1 MTETNSF
8 TRRDFL
14 ATGSLAVAG
23 GVFGVGGLTVG
34 ARGEAVVP
42 EAGAIFSVPLQ
53 LPGLPYAYDALEPE
67 IDAMTMEIHHS
78 RHHAAYAN
86 NLASALIR
94 YPRYEAHALEEL
106 LADIPALPT
115 DIQVSVRNNGGG
127 HWNHSLFWEI
137 MTPDGA
143 GQPHGAVAAAI
154 DEEFGDFASMQE
166 QFGRAAATRF
176 GSGWA
181 WLLVDAQGR
190 LQISSTPNQDNPLM
204 HGLVDVTG
212 IPVLGLDVW
221 EHAYYLLYQ
230 NRRADYVRA
239 WWELVNWEKVD
250 QLYRRA
256 LA

>member
-14 ATGSLAVAG
+14 ATGSLAIAG
-23 GVFGVGGLTVG
+23 GALGLVGAVPRAAAEEVAVGGGRLFTVPMQMN
-34 ARGEAVVP
+34 A
-42 EAGAIFSVPLQ
+42 
-53 LPGLPYAYDALEPE
+53 LPYTYDALEPE

-78 RHHAAYAN
+78 RHHAAYAH
-86 NLASALIR
+86 NLANALALH
-94 YPRYEAHALEEL
+94 PHYESHALEEL
-106 LADIPALPT
+106 LADIPALPV

-137 MTPDGA
+137 MTPDSA
-143 GQPHGAVAAAI
+143 GRPHGEVATAI
-154 DEEFGDFASMQE
+154 DEQFGDFATMQE
-166 QFGRAAATRF
+166 QFARAAATRF

-181 WLLVDAQGR
+181 WLLVNEQGR
-190 LQISSTPNQDNPLM
+190 LEISSTPNQDNPLM
-204 HGLVDVTG
+204 HGLVEVTG
-212 IPVLGLDVW
+212 IPILGLDVW

-239 WWELVNWEKVD
+239 WWDLVDWEKVD
-250 QLYRRA
+250 QLYRNA